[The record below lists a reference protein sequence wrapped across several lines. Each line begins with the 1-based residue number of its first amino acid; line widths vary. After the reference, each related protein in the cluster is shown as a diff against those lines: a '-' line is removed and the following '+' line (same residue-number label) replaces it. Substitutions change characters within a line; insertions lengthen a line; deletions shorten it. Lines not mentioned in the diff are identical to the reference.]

1 MEQDLNECRNIFSV
15 ADIEVVLKPRFSGFV
30 AQKISQTLV
39 SLGIRAGFLSHVD
52 ALHSD
57 IGILNVDDI
66 LVLFSKSDNT
76 EELLK
81 LVPCVKAKGVY
92 VISITSLESN
102 ALMGVCDFNVFL
114 PLERS
119 CVLLIWLRLRPL
131 LFKWCLGIR
140 WLLR

>member
-1 MEQDLNECRNIFSV
+1 MGCLSSC
-15 ADIEVVLKPRFSGFV
+15 SGFV

-39 SLGIRAGFLSHVD
+39 SLGIRAGFLSLID
-52 ALHSD
+52 ALHGD

-66 LVLFSKSDNT
+66 LVLFSKSGNN

-114 PLERS
+114 PLKRELCPFDLAPVTS
-119 CVLLIWLRLRPL
+119 NTVQMVFGDTVVIWIE
-131 LFKWCLGIR
+131 K
-140 WLLR
+140 